1 MKIEQIIVAE
11 GRDDEA
17 AILRAVDAA
26 VIVTRGYGISGS
38 TLELI
43 GKAYR
48 EKGIIVFTDPDHAG
62 ANIRNALTGRF
73 PRALQ
78 AYLSRGEAEKSGDIG
93 IENASPEAIRRALER
108 ALSSGGSGR
117 AEDDTDGPAG
127 LPDAAPGAIP
137 DAGNGA
143 SADAAIRTEDRVPL
157 SRELLAELGLAGG
170 AGSMRRREAA
180 GARLGIGGGNA
191 NAFLKKLNAFSISEE
206 ELRRACEDL
215 PPEIS

>member
-78 AYLSRGEAEKSGDIG
+78 AYLTRGEAEKSGDIG

-117 AEDDTDGPAG
+117 AEDHMDGPAV
-127 LPDAAPGAIP
+127 LADAAPGALTE
-137 DAGNGA
+137 AAAEGA
-143 SADAAIRTEDRVPL
+143 ASEKPRAAL

>member
-78 AYLSRGEAEKSGDIG
+78 AYLTRGEAEKSGDIG
-93 IENASPEAIRRALER
+93 IENASPDAIRRALER

-117 AEDDTDGPAG
+117 AKDDTDGPAG
-127 LPDAAPGAIP
+127 LPDAAPGAL
-137 DAGNGA
+137 ARGETYEAAA
-143 SADAAIRTEDRVPL
+143 SEKPRVPL

>member
-62 ANIRNALTGRF
+62 ANIRNALTRRF

-78 AYLSRGEAEKSGDIG
+78 AYLTRGEAEKSGDIG

-117 AEDDTDGPAG
+117 AEDDTDGPAV
-127 LPDAAPGAIP
+127 LADAAPGAP
-137 DAGNGA
+137 AEAATEGA
-143 SADAAIRTEDRVPL
+143 ASEKPRVPL

>member
-17 AILRAVDAA
+17 AILRAVEAA
-26 VIVTRGYGISGS
+26 VIVTCGYGISES
-38 TLELI
+38 TLGLI
-43 GKAYR
+43 EKAYR

-127 LPDAAPGAIP
+127 LPDAAPGAP
-137 DAGNGA
+137 AEAATEGA
-143 SADAAIRTEDRVPL
+143 ASEKPCVPL

-170 AGSMRRREAA
+170 AGSMRLREAA